1 MVEIKAFKGILYN
14 EEKIKD
20 LKLVVTPPY
29 DVIDDKERGEYSR
42 FSDYNMVNLILG
54 DKEDGYKKVAQ
65 SFKEW
70 QDKGIFKKDD
80 EDSVYV
86 YSQTFR
92 YNGNTFT
99 RTGFVSLVKLEELGK
114 GILPHEK
121 TLEKP
126 FKDRLSLLNAAR
138 ANFGFVFIL
147 YDDRE
152 KKIDGF
158 LKNEVS
164 EKRPDMDFEDKYGIN
179 HRLWKVSDRP
189 FINRVRVEMQ
199 QYQCIIADG
208 HHRYRSVLEFK
219 KEHPELEDAL
229 YTMCCFVNSFNEGLF
244 ILPIDRFVFNLKN
257 INVDNVLNELA
268 KYFKIEEVKDV
279 KELISRVDSTKVMVD
294 KTINLKNHVFGMYCF
309 LNNKSYLL
317 KLKDN
322 NILDKYSPDKTDV
335 YRKLDVNILHQI
347 VFKDILGIS
356 EEDQYKGIHIE
367 YTKGSKRALDRLQK
381 NHYQFAFFLNAPLM
395 REIFLTARAGE
406 TMPQKSTYFYPKV
419 YSGLVINK
427 IEK

>member
-1 MVEIKAFKGILYN
+1 M
-14 EEKIKD
+14 
-20 LKLVVTPPY
+20 
-29 DVIDDKERGEYSR
+29 
-42 FSDYNMVNLILG
+42 
-54 DKEDGYKKVAQ
+54 
-65 SFKEW
+65 
-70 QDKGIFKKDD
+70 
-80 EDSVYV
+80 
-86 YSQTFR
+86 
-92 YNGNTFT
+92 
-99 RTGFVSLVKLEELGK
+99 
-114 GILPHEK
+114 
-121 TLEKP
+121 
-126 FKDRLSLLNAAR
+126 
-138 ANFGFVFIL
+138 
-147 YDDRE
+147 
-152 KKIDGF
+152 
-158 LKNEVS
+158 
-164 EKRPDMDFEDKYGIN
+164 
-179 HRLWKVSDRP
+179 
-189 FINRVRVEMQ
+189 
-199 QYQCIIADG
+199 
-208 HHRYRSVLEFK
+208 
-219 KEHPELEDAL
+219 
-229 YTMCCFVNSFNEGLF
+229 
-244 ILPIDRFVFNLKN
+244 
-257 INVDNVLNELA
+257 A

-294 KTINLKNHVFGMYCF
+294 KTINLKNHVFGMYCL